1 MINLISLSIKLLLYR
16 IYDCIFGWYVDAKIN
31 QKKTELMNET
41 LQFLSDRLKFTINIP
56 QEEVNRILERAAY
69 NTGVCICNLD
79 ITMRTLDSVVKKL
92 SRYPRSKWN
101 PEFLKSIKDTLT
113 RTKNQMT
120 RDMLTKHPVYKQ
132 ICALLE
138 SLDQFSTYDTVNQ
151 DDILE
156 DITSDL
162 SWDFKWMKYQ
172 QWRKEHGLEPDE
184 DDPRRKK

>member
-31 QKKTELMNET
+31 QKKMELMNET
-41 LQFLSDRLKFTINIP
+41 LQFLSEKLKFTVSIP
-56 QEEVNRILERAAY
+56 QEEINRILERAAY
-69 NTGVCICNLD
+69 NTGACVCNLE
-79 ITMRTLDSVVKKL
+79 TTTQVLNSVIRKL
-92 SRYPRSKWN
+92 NMYPKSKWT
-101 PEFLKSIKDTLT
+101 PKFRQSAQEILT
-113 RTKNQMT
+113 RMKNQMT

-132 ICALLE
+132 ICVLLE

>member
-1 MINLISLSIKLLLYR
+1 
-16 IYDCIFGWYVDAKIN
+16 
-31 QKKTELMNET
+31 MNET

-79 ITMRTLDSVVKKL
+79 ITMRALDSVVKKL

-120 RDMLTKHPVYKQ
+120 RDMLTKHPAYKQ
-132 ICALLE
+132 ICALIE
-138 SLDQFSTYDTVNQ
+138 TLDQFNTYDTGNQ
-151 DDILE
+151 TSTDGYFEKRFDQGDVLN